1 MKVAEPTVER
11 LIQYFRLLKQMKE
24 EERRVVSSLQIGEM
38 LGIKASQVRKDL
50 SYFGEIGKR
59 GVGYHVNRLCSH
71 IENILASP
79 KVWKIAMA
87 GVGNLGLALLGHAA
101 FQSYK
106 FEVGALFDVNPEKVG
121 RDFMGVKCN
130 HADEIAEV
138 LDEKG
143 IDVLILAVPAEAAQG
158 IVDKAV
164 RSAGLKGVL
173 AFTPAT
179 VVVPDR
185 ILFYRVDIF
194 VELEKLFFF
203 LKEGIMSTIRKND
216 TNCVKEMLK

>member
-1 MKVAEPTVER
+1 MIMRVAEPTVER

-59 GVGYHVNRLCSH
+59 GVGYHVNRLCTH

-106 FEVGALFDVNPEKVG
+106 FEVSALFDIDRDKVG
-121 RDFMGVKCN
+121 KEIMGVRCH
-130 HADEIAEV
+130 HADDIARV
-138 LDEKG
+138 LDEQG
-143 IDVLILAVPAEAAQG
+143 VEVLILAVPAVAAQG
-158 IVDKAV
+158 TVDLAV
-164 RSAGLKGVL
+164 QSTGLKGVL

-194 VELEKLFFF
+194 VELEKLLFF
-203 LKEGIMSTIRKND
+203 LKEKD
-216 TNCVKEMLK
+216 KV

>member
-11 LIQYFRLLKQMKE
+11 LIQYYRLLIQMKE
-24 EERRVVSSLQIGEM
+24 EERKVVSSLQIGEI

-59 GVGYHVNRLCSH
+59 GVGYHVNRLCLH

-79 KVWKIAMA
+79 KVWKVALA
-87 GVGNLGLALLGHAA
+87 GVGNLGTALMGHAA

-106 FEVGALFDVNPEKVG
+106 FEVDALFDVDPEKVG
-121 RDFMGVKCN
+121 HEIMGVRCW
-130 HADEIAEV
+130 HVDEIAKVME
-138 LDEKG
+138 ERG
-143 IDVLILAVPAEAAQG
+143 IEVLILAVPASAAQYC
-158 IVDKAV
+158 VDKAV
-164 RSAGLKGVL
+164 LSSSLKGIL

-179 VVVPDR
+179 VVVPEK

-194 VELEKLFFF
+194 VELEKLLFF
-203 LKEGIMSTIRKND
+203 LKEREEKH
-216 TNCVKEMLK
+216 

>member
-11 LIQYFRLLKQMKE
+11 LIQYYRLLIQMKE
-24 EERRVVSSLQIGEM
+24 EERKVVSSLQIGEI

-59 GVGYHVNRLCSH
+59 GVGYHVNRLCLH

-79 KVWKIAMA
+79 KVWKVALA
-87 GVGNLGLALLGHAA
+87 GVGILGTALMGHAA

-106 FEVGALFDVNPEKVG
+106 FDVDALFDVDPEKVG
-121 RDFMGVKCN
+121 QEIMGVKCW
-130 HADEIAEV
+130 HVDEIAKVMGER
-138 LDEKG
+138 DIE
-143 IDVLILAVPAEAAQG
+143 VLILAVPTSAAQNC
-158 IVDKAV
+158 VDKAV
-164 RSAGLKGVL
+164 LSPSLKGIL

-179 VVVPDR
+179 VVVPEK

-194 VELEKLFFF
+194 VALEKLLFF
-203 LKEGIMSTIRKND
+203 LKEREGKH
-216 TNCVKEMLK
+216 

>member
-1 MKVAEPTVER
+1 
-11 LIQYFRLLKQMKE
+11 
-24 EERRVVSSLQIGEM
+24 M

-79 KVWKIAMA
+79 KVWRIAMA
-87 GVGNLGLALLGHAA
+87 GVGNLGMALMGHTA
-101 FQSYK
+101 FESYK
-106 FEVGALFDVNPEKVG
+106 FEVKALFDVDPAKVG
-121 RDFMGVKCN
+121 KEIMGVRCYS
-130 HADEIAEV
+130 ADDMAEII
-138 LDEKG
+138 DREK
-143 IDVLILAVPAEAAQG
+143 IEALILAVPASVAQST
-158 IVDKAV
+158 VDKAIQ
-164 RSAGLKGVL
+164 SGSLKGVL

-194 VELEKLFFF
+194 VELEKLLFF
-203 LKEGIMSTIRKND
+203 LKESNQAG
-216 TNCVKEMLK
+216 

>member
-11 LIQYFRLLKQMKE
+11 LIQYYRLLIQMKE
-24 EERRVVSSLQIGEM
+24 EERKVVSSLQIGEI

-59 GVGYHVNRLCSH
+59 GVGYHVNRLCLH

-79 KVWKIAMA
+79 KVWKVALA
-87 GVGNLGLALLGHAA
+87 GVGNLGTALMGHAA

-106 FEVGALFDVNPEKVG
+106 FEVDALFDVDPEKVG
-121 RDFMGVKCN
+121 QEIMGVRCW
-130 HADEIAEV
+130 HVDEIAKVIE
-138 LDEKG
+138 ERG
-143 IDVLILAVPAEAAQG
+143 IEVLILAVPATAAQNC
-158 IVDKAV
+158 VDKAV
-164 RSAGLKGVL
+164 ASPSLKGIL

-179 VVVPDR
+179 VVVPEK

-194 VELEKLFFF
+194 VELEKLLFF
-203 LKEGIMSTIRKND
+203 LKEREGKQ
-216 TNCVKEMLK
+216 

>member
-11 LIQYFRLLKQMKE
+11 LIQYYRLLIQMKE
-24 EERRVVSSLQIGEM
+24 EERKVVSSLQIGEI

-59 GVGYHVNRLCSH
+59 GVGYHVNRLCLH

-79 KVWKIAMA
+79 KVWKVALA
-87 GVGNLGLALLGHAA
+87 GVGNLGTALMGHAA

-106 FEVGALFDVNPEKVG
+106 FEVDALFDVDPEKVG
-121 RDFMGVKCN
+121 QEIMGVRCW
-130 HADEIAEV
+130 HVDEIAKVIE
-138 LDEKG
+138 ERG
-143 IDVLILAVPAEAAQG
+143 IEVLILAVPASAAQNC
-158 IVDKAV
+158 VDKAV
-164 RSAGLKGVL
+164 ASPSLKGIL

-179 VVVPDR
+179 VVVPEK

-194 VELEKLFFF
+194 VELEKLLFF
-203 LKEGIMSTIRKND
+203 LKEREGKQ
-216 TNCVKEMLK
+216 

>member
-11 LIQYFRLLKQMKE
+11 LIQYYRLLIQMKE
-24 EERRVVSSLQIGEM
+24 EERKVVSSLQIGEI

-59 GVGYHVNRLCSH
+59 GVGYHVNRLCLH

-79 KVWKIAMA
+79 KVWKVALA
-87 GVGNLGLALLGHAA
+87 GVGNLGTALMGHAA

-106 FEVGALFDVNPEKVG
+106 FEVDALFDVDPEKVG
-121 RDFMGVKCN
+121 HEIMGVRCW
-130 HADEIAEV
+130 HVDEIAKVME
-138 LDEKG
+138 ERG
-143 IDVLILAVPAEAAQG
+143 IEVLILAVPASAAQNC
-158 IVDKAV
+158 VDKAV
-164 RSAGLKGVL
+164 LSSSLKWIL

-179 VVVPDR
+179 VVVPEK

-194 VELEKLFFF
+194 VELEKLLFF
-203 LKEGIMSTIRKND
+203 LKEREEKH
-216 TNCVKEMLK
+216 

>member
-11 LIQYFRLLKQMKE
+11 LIQYYRLLIQMKE
-24 EERRVVSSLQIGEM
+24 EERKVVSSLQIGEI

-59 GVGYHVNRLCSH
+59 GVGYHVNRLCLH

-79 KVWKIAMA
+79 KVWKVALA
-87 GVGNLGLALLGHAA
+87 GVGNLGTALMGHAA

-106 FEVGALFDVNPEKVG
+106 FEVDALFDIDPEKVG
-121 RDFMGVKCN
+121 SEIMGVRCW
-130 HADEIAEV
+130 HVDEIAKVME
-138 LDEKG
+138 ERG
-143 IDVLILAVPAEAAQG
+143 IEVLILAVPASAAQNC
-158 IVDKAV
+158 VDKAV
-164 RSAGLKGVL
+164 LSSSLKGIL

-179 VVVPDR
+179 VVVPEK

-194 VELEKLFFF
+194 VELEKLLFF
-203 LKEGIMSTIRKND
+203 LKEREEKH
-216 TNCVKEMLK
+216 